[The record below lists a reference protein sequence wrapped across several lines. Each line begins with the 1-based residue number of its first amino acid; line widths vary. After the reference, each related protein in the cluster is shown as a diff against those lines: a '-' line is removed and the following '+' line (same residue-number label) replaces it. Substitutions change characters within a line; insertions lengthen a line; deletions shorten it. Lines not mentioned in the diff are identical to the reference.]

1 MKAPAVSIVLI
12 TYNDVA
18 RLPRAVD
25 SALGQTLHD
34 LEVIVVDDCSTD
46 ETERY
51 VRERMQADARLRY
64 VRLDENSGGCSTP
77 RNTGIEHARGTW
89 LMFCDSD
96 DELERHGAKNL
107 LLAAEQA
114 DADLTCGVV
123 ERVET
128 SSGDR
133 VRWRVELHEPGVLD
147 GIADRPE
154 LVADTVSVN
163 KMYRRSWLRERGITF
178 PDGLLYEDQ
187 LFTMRCYAEAARI
200 AVLDLT
206 VYHWSVERAADD
218 LSITQRRHDV
228 RNVRDRIAINRH
240 IDDYLEQHRRHD
252 LQTVKLEKFLRHDLS
267 LHLAPVLDLPDD
279 RAHEVLEILRDY
291 VATLD
296 LRRAAVLRPP
306 LRVALYHLLIDDLV
320 GVRLALRTLRW
331 SAVLPMA
338 VGVVDGRDVWACEH
352 LAGGP
357 SIQELPPAW
366 WLDLD
371 ELRPSAARITDQR
384 WCHEV
389 DELDLDGDRLRVRGH
404 TVDAYGQLAEVSDAE
419 LVFASGR
426 RRCLSLALSW
436 SLEDGRLTWQ
446 GDGALTSIAHLT
458 ASDRGSVQLRL
469 RIAGRW
475 TQVPVRVLGTVSRGG
490 TQVALSSADRG
501 LLRWRSLR
509 ERRRSFGMVVSRG
522 AAQSLRTLGR
532 WLPTTDLVCFAAQ
545 GGTAWTGAPRLLSEA
560 LLRDHPEIGQ
570 VWALPDGAPDAPP
583 YAAIVQPGGWRHRL
597 AAARAA
603 WIVDDGQAL
612 HTGGGSA
619 APGALAGGRA
629 THTAVVVDPSLQRR
643 GRQRRDWPLLGRRE
657 RAARVNADLLAVPSG
672 TDAHDLASAFGF
684 EAAVSVAPPLP
695 MLAREVAR
703 ERMDLPDEAPVA
715 LWASVDG
722 RSLPVEDVARA
733 LGRDWRLLVHAPGVR
748 VPAVLT
754 AWVRDV
760 TQEGDIA
767 ALVASADVVV
777 TDAAPLGVW
786 AAAASR
792 PVVFYAHDVRDLE
805 SRGTGLVIA
814 LDDPPG
820 PVVDSAA
827 AVVGVLDDIA
837 ADGMRVPASYGTAHA
852 RLADLA
858 RGDAT
863 STWTAMGW
871 A

>member
-1 MKAPAVSIVLI
+1 MTSPAVSIVLI

-18 RLPRAVD
+18 RLPRAID

-51 VRERMQADARLRY
+51 VRERMHADPRLRY

-128 SSGDR
+128 STGDR
-133 VRWRVELHEPGVLD
+133 VRWRVEVHEPGVLH

-154 LVADTVSVN
+154 LIADTVSVN

-187 LFTMRCYAEAARI
+187 LFTMRCYAEADRI

-206 VYHWSVERAADD
+206 VYHWWVERAADD

-228 RNVRDRIAINRH
+228 RNVRDRIAINRL
-240 IDDYLEQHRRHD
+240 IDTYLEQQDRRD
-252 LQTVKLEKFLRHDLS
+252 LQSVKLEKFLRHDLS

-279 RAHEVLEILRDY
+279 RAREVLQMLREY
-291 VATLD
+291 VLTLD
-296 LRRAAVLRPP
+296 LRRAVVLRPP
-306 LRVALYHLLIDDLV
+306 LRIALYHLLLDDLD

-331 SAVLPMA
+331 SAVLPMT

-357 SIQELPPAW
+357 SIQDLPPAW
-366 WLDLD
+366 WLDID

-389 DELDLDGDRLRVRGH
+389 DEFDLDGERLRVRGH
-404 TVDAYGQLAEVSDAE
+404 TVDAYGRLDEVTDAE
-419 LVFASGR
+419 LVFVSGR
-426 RRCLSLALSW
+426 RRCLSLALTW
-436 SLEDGRLTWQ
+436 SLEDGRLAWQ
-446 GDGALTSIAHLT
+446 GAGAVAPIVELT
-458 ASDRGSVQLRL
+458 AHDRGSVQLRL

-475 TQVPVRVLGTVSRGG
+475 SQVPVRVLGALSTRG
-490 TQVALSSADRG
+490 TQVAVSSADRG
-501 LLRWRSLR
+501 VLRWRSLHG
-509 ERRRSFGMVVSRG
+509 RRRSFRMIVGRG
-522 AAQSLRTLGR
+522 AAQALRALGS

-545 GGTAWTGAPRLLSEA
+545 GGAAWTGAPRLLSEA
-560 LLRDHPEIGQ
+560 LLRDHPEIRQ
-570 VWALPDGAPDAPP
+570 VWALPAGAQDVPP
-583 YAAIVQPGGWRHRL
+583 YAAAVQPGSWRHRL

-619 APGALAGGRA
+619 APGALRGGRS
-629 THTAVVVDPSLQRR
+629 TRTAVVIEPSLQRR

-657 RAARVNADLLAVPSG
+657 RAAQVRADLLVVPSG
-672 TDAHDLASAFGF
+672 TDAQDLADALGF
-684 EAAVSVAPPLP
+684 EGAVSVAPPLP
-695 MLAREVAR
+695 TLPGEAART
-703 ERMDLPDEAPVA
+703 RMDLPDAVPVV

-722 RSLPVEDVARA
+722 RSLPVEEVARTI
-733 LGRDWRLLVHAPGVR
+733 GRHWRLLVHAPGVR
-748 VPAVLT
+748 VPAVQM

-760 TQEGDIA
+760 TDEGDIA

-786 AAAASR
+786 AAAAGR
-792 PVVFYAHDVRDLE
+792 PVVLYAHDVRDLE